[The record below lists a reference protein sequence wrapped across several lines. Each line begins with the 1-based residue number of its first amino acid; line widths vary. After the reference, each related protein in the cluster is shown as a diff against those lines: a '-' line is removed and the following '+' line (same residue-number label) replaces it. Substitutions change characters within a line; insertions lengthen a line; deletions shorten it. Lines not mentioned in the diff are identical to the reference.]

1 MNLFIFQQINPVKDL
16 FFYLDSLD
24 IMIFNGVN
32 NLALKNLY
40 LDEVA
45 IFCAEYL
52 GYLLLGVLFVFLIKD
67 FKKYQ
72 KIAGEALVS
81 VILARLVIVEIIRW
95 LWPQTRPFVINQ
107 VNPVRGLFSLY
118 FHQAPLTSNGV
129 NLLLYHTPSASF
141 PSGHTAF
148 FFALSTLI
156 YFYNKKAGF
165 LFLSASFLIGISRIF
180 CGLHWPADILAGA
193 LVGIF
198 SALLVKK
205 IFSK

>member
-1 MNLFIFQQINPVKDL
+1 MNYLVFQQINN
-16 FFYLDSLD
+16 F
-24 IMIFNGVN
+24 
-32 NLALKNLY
+32 ALKYLW
-40 LDEVA
+40 LDEIA

-81 VILARLVIVEIIRW
+81 VILARLVIVEIIRFIW
-95 LWPQTRPFVINQ
+95 YQPRPFVENQ
-107 VNPVRGLFSLY
+107 
-118 FHQAPLTSNGV
+118 V
-129 NLLLYHTPSASF
+129 NLLLPYSPSASF
-141 PSGHTAF
+141 PSGHAAF
-148 FFALSTLI
+148 FFALSFLI
-156 YFYNKKAGF
+156 YFYNKKAG
-165 LFLSASFLIGISRIF
+165 LLLLSASFLIGISRVF

-205 IFSK
+205 ISRGRLFL